1 MRTLIALLMLA
12 GAAQA
17 ETVIITDVTT
27 GEQTTAIVTES
38 GTTTNIYV
46 TGRFGVLPQLPAP
59 VALGVFE
66 PFPNNNQ
73 CIPSNDPKAAGC

>member
-1 MRTLIALLMLA
+1 MKTLIALLMLA

-46 TGRFGVLPQLPAP
+46 TGRFGVLPQLPSP
-59 VALGVFE
+59 VTLGVFE
-66 PFPNNNQ
+66 PFPANNQ